1 MSENQTTLREA
12 TNEAT
17 IEGILQEL
25 RLEVKKVNEK
35 LAITGEIDIKT
46 DENSVHTVNVFA
58 YKLNKEG
65 KESGIF
71 KGLNTVKSE
80 YKSIASYS
88 EEEAD
93 KVSITAGKLG
103 VNEYFA
109 QEELK
114 TYPQLSTNFINRLK
128 PNDEYKPRAEFEVEV
143 YIKSVKDEIKND
155 EETGRVLVDTYVP
168 VYGGKVIPFKFVV
181 NDPHAAEYVK
191 DNYELGTTATLY
203 GDIVNQV
210 HTKTKQVEVGFGK
223 PQEKITRTSVR
234 EYVITG
240 GSIPYE
246 EDDAKAYKKEVI
258 KKAVTER
265 EVYLEE
271 KKNKK
276 ESKEAPKTQK
286 KGFETKVSNSPKK
299 PVTIAD
305 DDLPF

>member
-12 TNEAT
+12 VNEAT
-17 IEGILQEL
+17 IEGVLQEL
-25 RLEVKKVNEK
+25 RIEEKTVGDK
-35 LAITGEIDIKT
+35 LAVTGELDIKT
-46 DENSVHTVNVFA
+46 DENSVHTVNIFA
-58 YKLNKEG
+58 YKFNKEG
-65 KESGIF
+65 KESGIY
-71 KGLNTVKSE
+71 KGLNTVKAE

-88 EEEAD
+88 EDEAD

-143 YIKSVKDEIKND
+143 YIRSVKDEIKND
-155 EETGRVLVDTYVP
+155 EETGRVLVDTYIP

-191 DNYELGTTATLY
+191 DNYEPGTTATLY
-203 GDIVNQV
+203 GDIINQV
-210 HTKTKQVEVGFGK
+210 HIKTKRVEVGFGK

-240 GSIPYE
+240 GSDPYD
-246 EDDAKAYKKEVI
+246 EDDTKAYKKEII

-286 KGFETKVSNSPKK
+286 KGFETKTNNATKK
-299 PVTIAD
+299 PVIAD